1 MDLIREK
8 LKLLPTKPGC
18 YLMKDVD
25 GNIIYVGKAKNLKNR
40 VKSYFMQTHTGKTKA
55 LVEHI
60 NDFDYIVTNTNREC
74 LILEINL
81 IKKYNPKYNILLKDD
96 KTYPYIALTNEKY
109 PSVKIVRKKE
119 RKKVK
124 DKLFGPY
131 PNVVSARNT
140 VDLIN
145 RIYPLKKCDHL
156 KKDVCLYYHINQCL
170 GYCKYDVDKSV
181 IDKMVKEITAFLN
194 GDYKMIVEKLEKQM
208 ISYSDSLNYEKALE
222 IKNIISDIKTTIS
235 KQIIVSNIKYN
246 FDVFGFD
253 VSTNF
258 LTIEVLFVR
267 EGVVIGKHNKIINDF
282 IDYEDVYNRYIIE
295 FYDKYDLPKQIVVND
310 IADTSTLTE
319 CLGVSVVSPKKGD
332 VKKILNMA
340 NLNASIYSKEKQ
352 ELIKRNDDIRA
363 EAIKNLNEILG
374 RNIHRIELFDNSHL
388 FGTYYVGG
396 MVVFDDFIANKKEY
410 RKYKIDS
417 LVKDDLSAMK
427 EVIYRRYYRLLLEK
441 SMLPDLVIVDG
452 GLNQVRV
459 ALDIIN
465 SLGLDILVIGLKKDD
480 KHRTSMIVMS
490 DGREVKVLNNNLFL
504 YLTRMQDE
512 VHRFAI
518 SYHRDIKSKGSLAS
532 ILDNVSGIGEKRRKQ
547 LLLKYKTINKIKEA
561 DIEDLSKII
570 PRDVAVELKKYLNE
584 EL

>member
-119 RKKVK
+119 RKKVR

-319 CLGVSVVSPKKGD
+319 CLGVFVVFPKKGD

-363 EAIKNLNEILG
+363 EAIKNLNEILE